1 MSAGNLTPSPTTIA
15 LSLPQEQLQ
24 LLQTI
29 QEQNA
34 KILEAMNA
42 TVWLSEEEAA
52 ERVKVSVSL
61 LRKWRTDGWLRY
73 HKIEKVVLF
82 RAAELDAD
90 VEAKGFVQASL
101 SPLMKTTTKRSRA

>member
-1 MSAGNLTPSPTTIA
+1 MSAGNPTTIA
-15 LSLPQEQLQ
+15 LSLPEEQLQ

-34 KILEAMNA
+34 KLLAAMNA
-42 TVWLSEEEAA
+42 AVWLSEEEAA
-52 ERVKVSVSL
+52 ERVKISVSL

-82 RAAELDAD
+82 KTAELDAD

-101 SPLMKTTTKRSRA
+101 SPLMKTVTKRSKA